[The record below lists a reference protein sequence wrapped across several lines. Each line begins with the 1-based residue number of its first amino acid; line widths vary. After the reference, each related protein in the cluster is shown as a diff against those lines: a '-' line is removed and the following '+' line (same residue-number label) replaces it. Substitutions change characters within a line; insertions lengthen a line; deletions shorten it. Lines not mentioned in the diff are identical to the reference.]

1 MSCRTWP
8 PETPPPPP
16 PPPPKPPPEPG
27 TPPSFFYA
35 ASYYGALTAT
45 SSSTWTSDL
54 TKLRQLGVSNVRVW
68 VDWPGWEGGPA
79 GNIVQPNGSLSASRV
94 AQFQQFLTIAGSLKM
109 KVDMTFG
116 GAGNASFIEYTSF
129 NAWHT
134 GLRNMATTFKD
145 WTMFYPVDVHNEFK
159 AGTDNSGG
167 ELTIAHIVQATQEV
181 HAIAPKWSITCSTDG
196 DSGSCAIDY
205 AQMIS
210 SGAYLNVLT
219 PHFLRYDSDWG
230 GKVEGRVN
238 NLRNVLL
245 TNFGIY
251 KPIYVQEE
259 NLYLPGYP
267 GAENWSVE
275 QSTSAALGARK
286 SKAVGYCFHTHAG
299 FDLSKGSFF
308 DQLSPAELQALQ
320 ALPKGGLTP

>member
-94 AQFQQFLTIAGSLKM
+94 AQFQQFLTIAGALKM

-116 GAGNASFIEYTSF
+116 GAGDASFIEYTSF

-159 AGTDNSGG
+159 AGTHKSGG

-181 HAIAPKWSITCSTDG
+181 HAIAPSWPITCSTDG

-205 AQMIS
+205 AQMIGA
-210 SGAYLNVLT
+210 GAYLNVLA
-219 PHFLRYDSDWG
+219 PHFPRYDSDWG
-230 GKVEGRVN
+230 EKVEGRVN
-238 NLRNVLL
+238 NVRNVLL
-245 TNFGIY
+245 TNFGIA

-259 NLYLPGYP
+259 NRDEYTG
-267 GAENWSVE
+267 GTWSVE
-275 QSTSAALGARK
+275 QSTAAALGSRK
-286 SKAVGYCFHTHAG
+286 SKAVGYCFHTVAG
-299 FDLSKGSFF
+299 FDLSHGTFF
-308 DQLSPAELQALQ
+308 DQLSAAELEALK